1 MRVNIQKKYLF
12 FREDARAILKN
23 IKRHK
28 GVLKTVYLD
37 FSQVHFMSRS
47 FADELLNMVKNLQNE
62 GTKLE
67 FQNLD
72 SKLKK
77 MIDHIRK
84 TKTVIQATPFF
95 NIFFLI
101 EILI

>member
-72 SKLKK
+72 PELKK
-77 MIDHIRK
+77 MIGYIHK
-84 TKTVIQATPFF
+84 TKTAIQKA
-95 NIFFLI
+95 IA
-101 EILI
+101 